1 MPDTEAVE
9 PIQDLVQKAAAGRPE
24 LEQSRINIESAKIGL
39 KGSKNA
45 LLPSIDAFVDLR
57 NNGLSGAFNT
67 QPVPPVPGAGI
78 IQISPPRNPAN
89 VDGYFLGGYSNA
101 LAQVFRRNFPDY
113 TVGVSL
119 NIPLRNRAAQA
130 DMVRDQ
136 LNLRQTEIRFQQS
149 VNQVRVEVQNA
160 LISLQQ
166 ARARYQTSVK
176 NRLLQEQTL
185 DAEQKKYALGA
196 STIFFVIQAQRDLT
210 AAQASEVASLSTYA
224 RARNEL
230 ERATGQTLPANNIQ
244 IDEAMKGSVSRPA
257 SAIPAIP

>member
-1 MPDTEAVE
+1 M
-9 PIQDLVQKAAAGRPE
+9 I
-24 LEQSRINIESAKIGL
+24 
-39 KGSKNA
+39 
-45 LLPSIDAFVDLR
+45 
-57 NNGLSGAFNT
+57 
-67 QPVPPVPGAGI
+67 
-78 IQISPPRNPAN
+78 
-89 VDGYFLGGYSNA
+89 
-101 LAQVFRRNFPDY
+101 
-113 TVGVSL
+113 
-119 NIPLRNRAAQA
+119 
-130 DMVRDQ
+130 RDQ
-136 LNLRQTEIRFQQS
+136 LSLRQTEIRLQQS
-149 VNQVRVEVQNA
+149 LNQVRVEVQNA

-176 NRLLQEQTL
+176 NRVLQEQTL

-244 IDEAMKGSVSRPA
+244 IDEAMKGSVSRPP